1 MKNKDEGSLALGTKK
16 FQEKTKRWKVTLL
29 QKRFI
34 YENLVDKKKLSLK
47 KEIII
52 ERSCPNCKK
61 KKNNTLFIKDF
72 FNYRKCSNCSL
83 IYVSPILKEKNIIQL
98 YKNSSYSNSWGKIL
112 SNKIEYKF
120 NQKKFD
126 NLLLDIKRITQVKG
140 KALDVGCAV
149 GQFLD
154 TLKKDGWDTYGI
166 ELNDQER
173 RASQKKKHVV
183 YDKKIELNYLP
194 EKKFDLVSILEVLE
208 HVYSPTHVI
217 KSINKVLKKDGLLV
231 VIVPNVGSL
240 AANIMQSRCNMFLG
254 MSHITMF
261 NPLTLKNLI
270 EKHSFKQVYCS
281 SITSEI
287 NVINN
292 YLNMEDPYLGS
303 SKKKNILL
311 KNWSEKKI
319 LKELKGYKIKAIYKK
334 I

>member
-1 MKNKDEGSLALGTKK
+1 LKK
-16 FQEKTKRWKVTLL
+16 K
-29 QKRFI
+29 FI
-34 YENLVDKKKLSLK
+34 YENLEKKKNLSLK
-47 KEIII
+47 KKIII
-52 ERSCPNCKK
+52 ERNCPNCNK
-61 KKNNTLFIKDF
+61 KKNNTLFVKDF
-72 FNYRKCSNCSL
+72 FNYRKCSVCSL

-126 NLLLDIKRITQVKG
+126 NLLLNIKRITKAKG
-140 KALDVGCAV
+140 KALDIGCAV

-173 RASQKKKHVV
+173 KVAQKKKHEV
-183 YDKKIELNYLP
+183 YDKKIELDYLP
-194 EKKFDLVSILEVLE
+194 EKKFNLVSILEVLE
-208 HVYSPTHVI
+208 HVYSPIDVI
-217 KSINKVLKKDGLLV
+217 KSIHKILKKNGLLV

-261 NPLTLKNLI
+261 DLKTLKNLI
-270 EKHSFKQVYCS
+270 ERYSFKQVYCS
-281 SITSEI
+281 SITSELS
-287 NVINN
+287 VINN

-303 SKKKNILL
+303 SKKQNILL

-319 LKELKGYKIKAIYKK
+319 LKDLKGYKIKAIFKK